1 MLKLH
6 YAPNTISIVVAI
18 ALNEGGVHSEPIRVD
33 FASAEQTKP
42 AYKAINP
49 KARVPALVTPGG
61 ILTETGAIIEY
72 LADTAVPALRPA
84 DPFQAAKMREMVFY
98 VATTMHV
105 NHAHRMR
112 GYRWADQQS
121 SYDDMAAKVPET
133 MAESCAY
140 VESQIEG
147 PLLFGEHVTLADI
160 YLFVVSHWLKGDG
173 VDVTNY
179 PKLTAFR
186 EAMLARPSVQKA
198 LAEGMLT

>member
-1 MLKLH
+1 MLQLH

-18 ALNEGGVHSEPIRVD
+18 ALNEGGVHYQPIRVD

-42 AYKAINP
+42 AYRAINP
-49 KARVPALVTPGG
+49 KARVPALATPGG

-72 LADTAVPALRPA
+72 LADTAVPALRPV
-84 DPFQAAKMREMVFY
+84 DPFQAARMREVIFY

-121 SYDDMAAKVPET
+121 SFDDMAAKVPET

-140 VESQIEG
+140 VETLIEG
-147 PLLFGEHVTLADI
+147 PLLFGDHVTLADI
-160 YLFVVSHWLKGDG
+160 YLFVVSHWLGGDG

-186 EAMLARPSVQKA
+186 EAMLTRPSVLKA